1 MRPYITITRSQRATR
16 EEREERERD
25 GEILHVFLSRSPPP
39 PIITGIICLL
49 ARQTLKKTSNNT
61 KNIAYFELCFLRLFL
76 FETQRDITY
85 AFQNKKGTAHGA
97 ETFCA
102 VLSMVTYIFEKFVR
116 ECILSLLFYLSFFSC
131 VVFVLPFCSIGR
143 TLLGAT
149 GAHLT
154 FEKFVSE
161 CISPPGFVSLMFYL
175 VFQFLALCSNLPFLS
190 IGRSLLGAM
199 GAHLLLMSIGT
210 ARRNFIG

>member
-1 MRPYITITRSQRATR
+1 MHPYLIYILHIVFNLAASRSRRLESHLAHLCSFFYGRSVCSCVRPYITITRSQRATR

-102 VLSMVTYIFEKFVR
+102 VLS
-116 ECILSLLFYLSFFSC
+116 LSL
-131 VVFVLPFCSIGR
+131 I
-143 TLLGAT
+143 
-149 GAHLT
+149 H
-154 FEKFVSE
+154 
-161 CISPPGFVSLMFYL
+161 I
-175 VFQFLALCSNLPFLS
+175 
-190 IGRSLLGAM
+190 
-199 GAHLLLMSIGT
+199 
-210 ARRNFIG
+210 